1 MKITG
6 STQIDLSLTNYD
18 LSNFDYALHL
28 NTKNNTMDTSSSI
41 PSFEF
46 NTKKENKKTENTI
59 GVESNLGPINFK
71 LNFLTEKDRIPEDLD
86 DLKINLFAN
95 YKIDE
100 NLNIGLKYET
110 DANQDKFEILS
121 GTMDTNLNLDNFDI
135 NLSTENIIY
144 GYENKDDI
152 KVNLFGNKIK
162 PSLGFMDKTLEF
174 GMIYDQKEKIDEY
187 GNKSEDINNKL
198 CFDLNLKF

>member
-18 LSNFDYALHL
+18 LSNFDYALYL

-86 DLKINLFAN
+86 DLNINLFAN